1 MDNKTVFNGTL
12 RLSTRNYQSELC
24 TEFTSKSCCG
34 GVNSPPM
41 MIRSGVPSPP
51 SMIGTCAGEL
61 PISTTNR
68 DNSSVQAS
76 YPGLNAL
83 IEVTELVDGG
93 LEPSARAQRVTSHL
107 MQN

>member
-1 MDNKTVFNGTL
+1 
-12 RLSTRNYQSELC
+12 
-24 TEFTSKSCCG
+24 
-34 GVNSPPM
+34 M

-51 SMIGTCAGEL
+51 SMIGTCAGGL

-83 IEVTELVDGG
+83 IEVTEPVYGTWSQAG
-93 LEPSARAQRVTSHL
+93 LPAQRMTGYEAKIHL
-107 MQN
+107 LVREGT